1 MKKKHN
7 VKYKVKLRFSMILF
21 SLIPCV
27 LSAVLVF
34 VMMSAPRIN
43 TLTKDKKFFFERS
56 ATKINIVFDNVI
68 NQCNTIA
75 TDMNVGKI
83 FCKTNSRA
91 PMYDN
96 IRNSEILTTLLSSLR
111 NDENGI
117 VDNVVIYHNNP
128 ELFKTRFY
136 QPIENLSENI
146 DIDLLNKNSFV
157 WSRKDDMI
165 YLYRKLD
172 TTSKNINA
180 FILCTISAE
189 KVEKIIDDFSLN
201 SDVSYVYAEN
211 SKDVD
216 NMKYLDSYQLRNGDY
231 IILNNLSKYY
241 VRIYAQ
247 ALGIS
252 LVFLIVVM
260 MLILSIS
267 SRAAK
272 NLTGEFYGLIDM
284 MQEDVFLDKFDF
296 KISEDSE
303 LMPVYRKLKSL
314 IDEINRVNSEKT
326 QIEHSKY
333 AAELQYVQSKINPH
347 LLYNSL
353 SAIKW
358 ICEDANPEIAKNIDC
373 LADYYRFTVSLS
385 HIISFETEIE
395 LLRKYINLLNL
406 THSCEYSLFI
416 DLSQSIL
423 NVKTIMHIFQ
433 PFVENSVLHGI
444 RNMTDGRIDITGHIE
459 DNTLFIKISD
469 NGVGILPERL
479 EEIRKMEYSSKY
491 QSFGIKN
498 TLERLKL
505 FYNDNCRIEI
515 YSEYKKG
522 TDICITIPDYLS
534 INL

>member
-1 MKKKHN
+1 MQKHN
-7 VKYKVKLRFSMILF
+7 IKYKVKLRFSMILF

-34 VMMSAPRIN
+34 IILSIPKIN
-43 TLTKDKKFFFERS
+43 TLTKDKRYFFERS
-56 ATKINIVFDNVI
+56 ATRINMAFDGVI

-83 FCKTNSRA
+83 FCETDVKS
-91 PMYDN
+91 PMYEN
-96 IRNSEILTTLLSSLR
+96 IRNVEILTALFASLR
-111 NDENGI
+111 NDESGI
-117 VDNVVIYHNNP
+117 VDDVVIYHNNP
-128 ELFKTRFY
+128 ALYRTRFY
-136 QPIENLSENI
+136 QPVENLPKDINI
-146 DIDLLNKNSFV
+146 ESLNKNQFV
-157 WSRKDDMI
+157 WSRKNNAI
-165 YLYRKLD
+165 HLYRKLD
-172 TTSKNINA
+172 TTSKDINA
-180 FILCTISAE
+180 FILCTISSEKAE
-189 KVEKIIDDFSLN
+189 KVIDDFSLT
-201 SDVSYVYAEN
+201 SDVSYVYDA
-211 SKDVD
+211 
-216 NMKYLDSYQLRNGDY
+216 DSEKVSQMNFIDCIQLRNGDY
-231 IILNNLSKYY
+231 ILLNNLSKYY
-241 VRIYAQ
+241 SAIYIQ
-247 ALGIS
+247 AFFVSAL
-252 LVFLIVVM
+252 FLIAVL
-260 MLILSIS
+260 MLIINIS
-267 SRAAK
+267 SRATK
-272 NLTGEFYGLIDM
+272 KLTAEFYDLIDM
-284 MQEDVFLDKFDF
+284 MQEDIFTDKFDF

-314 IDEINRVNSEKT
+314 INEINHVNSEKS
-326 QIEHSKY
+326 QIERSKY

-358 ICEDANPEIAKNIDC
+358 ICEDSDSDIAKNIDC
-373 LADYYRFTVSLS
+373 LADYYRFTVSLN

-395 LLRKYINLLNL
+395 LIRKYMNLLNL

-416 DLSQSIL
+416 DLPQSIL

-459 DNTLFIKISD
+459 DNTLFIKILD
-469 NGVGILPERL
+469 NGVGILPQRL

-505 FYNDNCRIEI
+505 FYNENCRIEI